1 MKLNVKYETV
11 RIAIDRYFVTLSC
24 AISLIF
30 LFASTP
36 IFFKKI
42 SIINNGCLKNEL
54 EKESKLQKSL
64 SLASTALIGN
74 MSLVPFKCYIR
85 YFYVINLQRVRVF
98 DILLIAYKKFNHR

>member
-11 RIAIDRYFVTLSC
+11 RIAIDRYFATLSC
-24 AISLIF
+24 AISLFF
-30 LFASTP
+30 LFASTT
-36 IFFKKI
+36 IFFNKI

-64 SLASTALIGN
+64 SLASTALWQ
-74 MSLVPFKCYIR
+74 V
-85 YFYVINLQRVRVF
+85 YFYVTNLQRVRVF